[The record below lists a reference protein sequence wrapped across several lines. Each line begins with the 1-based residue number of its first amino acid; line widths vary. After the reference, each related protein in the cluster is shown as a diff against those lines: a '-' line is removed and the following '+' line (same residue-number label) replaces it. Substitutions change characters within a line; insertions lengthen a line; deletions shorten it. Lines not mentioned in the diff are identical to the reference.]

1 MIGLCVFKVRKTS
14 WEAHL
19 EHLSHVQ
26 WVEATKMRRLA
37 AVVLPAPPDD
47 VNCGVKLAVIAR
59 RYRSGRQA
67 RGGVLVQR
75 VLVTADL
82 PSWDLQLRSDP
93 LFSNFPGTLLE
104 LGVVPSTAK
113 THGASASSGL

>member
-37 AVVLPAPPDD
+37 AVVLP
-47 VNCGVKLAVIAR
+47 
-59 RYRSGRQA
+59 
-67 RGGVLVQR
+67 
-75 VLVTADL
+75 
-82 PSWDLQLRSDP
+82 
-93 LFSNFPGTLLE
+93 
-104 LGVVPSTAK
+104 ST
-113 THGASASSGL
+113 TG

>member
-37 AVVLPAPPDD
+37 AW
-47 VNCGVKLAVIAR
+47 CSQHHRMTSIAA
-59 RYRSGRQA
+59 SN
-67 RGGVLVQR
+67 
-75 VLVTADL
+75 
-82 PSWDLQLRSDP
+82 LQ
-93 LFSNFPGTLLE
+93 
-104 LGVVPSTAK
+104 
-113 THGASASSGL
+113 